1 LELINN
7 LLERNK
13 DWASNIKESEP
24 EFYEQLSKEQRP
36 NILWIGCSDSRVPPT
51 ELAKLSPGDLFV
63 HRNIANVVLHTDLN
77 LLSVLQFAV
86 QTLEVDNII
95 ICGHYGCGG
104 VKAAMEDK
112 NHGLIDNWL
121 QDIKDISRYQND
133 QLEDLPEDERY
144 SRLCEINVLEQVN
157 SICNTTIV
165 RKAWKQGQKLIVHG
179 LIYDLETGLLNDLDT
194 AIDGP
199 ETLH

>member
-1 LELINN
+1 ILKYRILELINN

-95 ICGHYGCGG
+95 IDRKSTRLNSSHVSISYAVFCL
-104 VKAAMEDK
+104 KK
-112 NHGLIDNWL
+112 K
-121 QDIKDISRYQND
+121 IKK
-133 QLEDLPEDERY
+133 
-144 SRLCEINVLEQVN
+144 
-157 SICNTTIV
+157 T
-165 RKAWKQGQKLIVHG
+165 
-179 LIYDLETGLLNDLDT
+179 
-194 AIDGP
+194 
-199 ETLH
+199 